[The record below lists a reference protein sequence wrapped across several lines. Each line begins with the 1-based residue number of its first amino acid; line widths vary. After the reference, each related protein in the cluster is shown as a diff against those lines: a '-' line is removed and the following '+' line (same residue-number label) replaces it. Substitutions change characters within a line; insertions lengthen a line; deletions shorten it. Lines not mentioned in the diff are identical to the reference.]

1 MDCVCG
7 EMWNIIIHD
16 IFDPWYFLE
25 WVKKCM
31 KNSENPSNLI
41 EKCLL
46 KIIDIAF
53 MQMSV
58 S

>member
-1 MDCVCG
+1 
-7 EMWNIIIHD
+7 
-16 IFDPWYFLE
+16 
-25 WVKKCM
+25 M
-31 KNSENPSNLI
+31 KNSENPSNLN

>member
-1 MDCVCG
+1 
-7 EMWNIIIHD
+7 
-16 IFDPWYFLE
+16 
-25 WVKKCM
+25 M
-31 KNSENPSNLI
+31 KNNENPPNLI

>member
-1 MDCVCG
+1 
-7 EMWNIIIHD
+7 
-16 IFDPWYFLE
+16 
-25 WVKKCM
+25 M
-31 KNSENPSNLI
+31 KNNENPSNLI

-53 MQMSV
+53 TQMSV

>member
-1 MDCVCG
+1 
-7 EMWNIIIHD
+7 
-16 IFDPWYFLE
+16 
-25 WVKKCM
+25 M
-31 KNSENPSNLI
+31 KNNENPSNLI
-41 EKCLL
+41 EKCLS